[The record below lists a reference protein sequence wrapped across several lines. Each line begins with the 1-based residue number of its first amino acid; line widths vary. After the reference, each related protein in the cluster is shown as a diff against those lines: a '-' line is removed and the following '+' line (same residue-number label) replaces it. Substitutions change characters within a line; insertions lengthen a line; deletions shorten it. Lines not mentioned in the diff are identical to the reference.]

1 MSKKLQESPFGI
13 RPKSVLPIIT
23 CTENVFNGIKS
34 CGLNIL
40 SAQVKVGLCIN
51 CDRID
56 YCIWQE
62 DRKVSC
68 EHYQ

>member
-1 MSKKLQESPFGI
+1 MSKKLQESAFGVL
-13 RPKSVLPIIT
+13 PKNVLPIIT

-34 CGLNIL
+34 CGLNVL

-62 DRKVSC
+62 NKKVSC